1 MKSKRHREGRHG
13 NWEPPWLKY
22 GGPRR
27 WPGHRGS
34 HSKRLF
40 LRFTVAFGFM
50 VLLVVGGMATLAFLI
65 TRLFDGSGQTAFL
78 VWIGGLALIFGLPV
92 LGVTLAM
99 RAFRGIAVPL
109 AGVMAAA
116 DSVAEGDLGARVPE
130 SGRGGFRRLDE
141 SFNRMVA
148 ELERTDQLRK
158 NLTADVAH
166 ELRTPL
172 HVIQGNLE
180 GLLDRVYEPTPEH
193 INATLEEIRL
203 LARLV
208 DDLGTLSLSESGQL
222 PLVIENMDLDDTLTD
237 VVAAFRGEAEM
248 AGIELRVQSAEVIPP
263 LTIKADVGRIQ
274 QVLGNLVSNA
284 MRHTREGG
292 SITLRA
298 STADSGARIE
308 VSDTGEGID
317 AKDLPF
323 IFDRFW
329 RGDKPRIHKAGV
341 GSGLGLAIARQLVQ
355 AHGGAI
361 EVRSEVGVGTT
372 FVIDLPG

>member
-1 MKSKRHREGRHG
+1 M
-13 NWEPPWLKY
+13 
-22 GGPRR
+22 
-27 WPGHRGS
+27 
-34 HSKRLF
+34 
-40 LRFTVAFGFM
+40 
-50 VLLVVGGMATLAFLI
+50 
-65 TRLFDGSGQTAFL
+65 
-78 VWIGGLALIFGLPV
+78 
-92 LGVTLAM
+92 
-99 RAFRGIAVPL
+99 
-109 AGVMAAA
+109 
-116 DSVAEGDLGARVPE
+116 
-130 SGRGGFRRLDE
+130 
-141 SFNRMVA
+141 
-148 ELERTDQLRK
+148 RK

-222 PLVIENMDLDDTLTD
+222 PLVIEDMDVDDILTD

-248 AGIELRVQSAEVIPP
+248 AGIELRVQPAEVTPP
-263 LTIKADVGRIQ
+263 LIIKADVGRMQ

-284 MRHTREGG
+284 MRHTEEGG

-298 STADSGARIE
+298 SPAESGARIE

-329 RGDKPRIHKAGV
+329 RGDNPRIRSAGV
-341 GSGLGLAIARQLVQ
+341 GGGLGLAIARQLVQ

-361 EVRSEVGVGTT
+361 EVDSEVGAGTT
-372 FVIDLPG
+372 FIIELPGQISSP